1 LTPHEFKHVFPAPE
15 WPPYWLTR
23 KFPINPEGKAPLLGT
38 VSINIADRVLAQAA
52 LENLYEDLDERFL
65 DRTDDFNIL
74 ASATAISEVRM
85 AGLKKVIKKLC
96 KQLIHR

>member
-1 LTPHEFKHVFPAPE
+1 MDKGNRVVI
-15 WPPYWLTR
+15 TR
-23 KFPINPEGKAPLLGT
+23 K
-38 VSINIADRVLAQAA
+38 V

-96 KQLIHR
+96 KQLIQAGMTPVADDPLAEFM